1 MDLPKKQGNRRE
13 IGGFFEIHRI
23 RWKTPKFG
31 GVKNPEV
38 GVLTITDVAD
48 GFKVIYRAVFL
59 GKKVVFTVEIQITG
73 WVRKLSKQKSVK

>member
-31 GVKNPEV
+31 GVKNPGAKFQTTKSQQKMENN
-38 GVLTITDVAD
+38 I
-48 GFKVIYRAVFL
+48 FL
-59 GKKVVFTVEIQITG
+59 GLCQKKSIMN
-73 WVRKLSKQKSVK
+73 

>member
-1 MDLPKKQGNRRE
+1 M
-13 IGGFFEIHRI
+13 GFDNNI
-23 RWKTPKFG
+23 FG
-31 GVKNPEV
+31 AV
-38 GVLTITDVAD
+38 VAD

>member
-31 GVKNPEV
+31 GDKNP
-38 GVLTITDVAD
+38 A
-48 GFKVIYRAVFL
+48 R
-59 GKKVVFTVEIQITG
+59 QITRESLHEIRRG
-73 WVRKLSKQKSVK
+73 EGGRHAEIHTFIKQHNISSERRL

>member
-31 GVKNPEV
+31 GVKNPDLDNIAKDFTEIDRSFV
-38 GVLTITDVAD
+38 KYKKGLAMSIEEAEREQR
-48 GFKVIYRAVFL
+48 ILL
-59 GKKVVFTVEIQITG
+59 G
-73 WVRKLSKQKSVK
+73 

>member
-1 MDLPKKQGNRRE
+1 MSAYLINQSCVQTAGW
-13 IGGFFEIHRI
+13 GFDNNI
-23 RWKTPKFG
+23 FG
-31 GVKNPEV
+31 AV
-38 GVLTITDVAD
+38 VAD

>member
-1 MDLPKKQGNRRE
+1 MVELWLGW
-13 IGGFFEIHRI
+13 GFDNNI
-23 RWKTPKFG
+23 FG
-31 GVKNPEV
+31 AV
-38 GVLTITDVAD
+38 VAD

>member
-31 GVKNPEV
+31 GVKNPEHEPV
-38 GVLTITDVAD
+38 VNPKSQDNFDSDTIEYNEAC
-48 GFKVIYRAVFL
+48 
-59 GKKVVFTVEIQITG
+59 EE
-73 WVRKLSKQKSVK
+73 VKI